1 MHNHWSKGLNL
12 EEIVLERKPKR
23 IVECGAGEGAL
34 TRKIQELLDVYDF
47 DYHVISD
54 KKLEGLDPR
63 IHWHTGLSYEEL
75 PRFEDNA
82 IDLCIIDTDHNYWTL
97 MKEFAAVFHKISEG
111 GLIALHD
118 VETFY
123 HDTGMALAYW
133 DGKPYPRA
141 DIERF
146 ASWGSLGDAMIEFLH
161 LKKMNYRLMAFTT
174 ESNGA
179 ALLQRCTQSMF
190 SIVVPGP
197 GAGFAPK
204 LKEESHAG
212 V

>member
-1 MHNHWSKGLNL
+1 MHNHWDKGLCL
-12 EEIVLERKPKR
+12 KDIVLQRKPKR
-23 IVECGAGEGAL
+23 IVECGAGDGAL
-34 TRKIQELLDVYDF
+34 TQKIQELLDIYDF
-47 DYHVISD
+47 EFHVISD
-54 KKLEGLDPR
+54 KALEGLDSR

-75 PRFEDNA
+75 PGFEDNT

-97 MKEFAAVFHKISEG
+97 MKEFAAVFDKMSEG

-133 DGKPYPRA
+133 DGKPYPRQE
-141 DIERF
+141 IEKY
-146 ASWGSLGDAMIEFLH
+146 APSGGLGDALIEFLQIQ
-161 LKKMNYRLMAFTT
+161 KMHYKLLAYTA
-174 ESNGA
+174 ESHGA
-179 ALLQRCTQSMF
+179 ALIEKRTQSVF
-190 SIVVPGP
+190 SIVVPGS

-204 LKEESHAG
+204 LKEEAYAS